1 MATTQNTRN
10 FTKKVLTKEQAIK
23 ALEFAKKNA
32 SQVKEAE
39 KYTEYTVW
47 QNKRPMYRIFNYK
60 SGTVY
65 FHDFIKEVNYSYIPA

>member
-10 FTKKVLTKEQAIK
+10 FIKKVLTKEQAIK

-32 SQVKEAE
+32 SQVKTTE

-47 QNKRPMYRIFNYK
+47 QNKRPMYRVFDYK
-60 SGTVY
+60 S
-65 FHDFIKEVNYSYIPA
+65 